1 MAHQLQGGLLLGDLD
16 VLHELPFGLVAR
28 NLHDGDGRD
37 PRQIHVRRAAAPCRV
52 GLHQVALLDQPTL
65 LLAILDVGDLDLL
78 RDARLARNLLDEV
91 VHLLFVGSRQPVV
104 VLLQDGLQLG
114 PDRNDDVVAGLL
126 LLEVDDLLPVLQC
139 ADVTF
144 VDGRVVAEALR
155 RVAPHQEDVAGNILV
170 PVFREV
176 ERGDGPDLRLRQID
190 VLHVG
195 RQHAELA
202 ALDCPVVVQTLLAGR
217 AHDDLQLLDMAADR
231 IDGVVLGGEPGDEV
245 VVELQVNVGK
255 VELLAFGFAV
265 LVELHDEPLV
275 VLDGRGTVAEFMD
288 VQPGALL
295 HLTREAGDVVAER
308 FAGADAAAGGEAARV
323 MKAVDD
329 LLQPRLRHCVLGI
342 LGNLSED
349 VAAQFGEVL
358 GQLAPLLL
366 GEVIGKGEAAL
377 DRLLFIVPGVGEH
390 QILGVG
396 IERGVPI
403 DVESDEY
410 LGQNSLTG
418 CADTV
423 GESCH
428 TVGFYLRDKDR
439 KFVRYLYGIG
449 RIFENFQ
456 TSQLMKN
463 GCKILIYR

>member
-1 MAHQLQGGLLLGDLD
+1 ML
-16 VLHELPFGLVAR
+16 
-28 NLHDGDGRD
+28 
-37 PRQIHVRRAAAPCRV
+37 
-52 GLHQVALLDQPTL
+52 
-65 LLAILDVGDLDLL
+65 
-78 RDARLARNLLDEV
+78 
-91 VHLLFVGSRQPVV
+91 
-104 VLLQDGLQLG
+104 
-114 PDRNDDVVAGLL
+114 
-126 LLEVDDLLPVLQC
+126 
-139 ADVTF
+139 
-144 VDGRVVAEALR
+144 
-155 RVAPHQEDVAGNILV
+155 
-170 PVFREV
+170 VFREV

-190 VLHVG
+190 VLHIG

-202 ALDCPVVVQTLLAGR
+202 ALDRPVVVQTLLAGR
-217 AHDDLQLLDMAADR
+217 AHDDLQLLDVAADR

-245 VVELQVNVGK
+245 VVELQVDVGK

-275 VLDGRGTVAEFMD
+275 VLDGRGAVAEFVD

-295 HLTREAGDVVAER
+295 HLAREAGNVVAER
-308 FAGADAAAGGEAARV
+308 FAGADAAPGGEAARV
-323 MKAVDD
+323 VEAVDD

-349 VAAQFGEVL
+349 VAAQFGEIL

-366 GEVIGKGEAAL
+366 GEIIGIGKAAF

-390 QILGVG
+390 QILGIG

-403 DVESDEY
+403 DVESDED
-410 LGQNSLTG
+410 LGQDSLAG
-418 CADTV
+418 CADAV
-423 GESCH
+423 GECSH

-439 KFVRYLYGIG
+439 KFVRHLYGIG

-463 GCKILIYR
+463 SYKILKYR